1 MEDNQKIIEKSVEEV
16 KIPTKPFGKV
26 NRLSE
31 L

>member
-1 MEDNQKIIEKSVEEV
+1 VTKTEEKAVQA
-16 KIPTKPFGKV
+16 PQKPFGKV